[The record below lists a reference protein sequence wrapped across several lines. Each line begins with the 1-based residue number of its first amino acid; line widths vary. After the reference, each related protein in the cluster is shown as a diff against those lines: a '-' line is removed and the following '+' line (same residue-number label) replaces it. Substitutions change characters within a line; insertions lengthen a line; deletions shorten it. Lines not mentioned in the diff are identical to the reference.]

1 MFPLISIIGP
11 TSSGKTA
18 FSVRLALLLQKL
30 HIPVE
35 IISADSRQV
44 YKELNLLSGKVTKK
58 EMRGI
63 PHHMLSI
70 VSAKQTYSVTR
81 FKTATDKK
89 IKHII
94 SRGHLPILVGGT
106 GYYVDAVTKGIVLPQ
121 VSPNR
126 SLRKKLS
133 ILTTAELCNI
143 LEILDPERSASIDK
157 KNRVRL
163 VRAIE
168 IATALGKVPST
179 NKTQPY
185 DLLEIYIDLPDNV
198 LKKKIHSRLVS
209 RIRAGMLQEAQEV
222 HASGVSWKRME
233 ELGLEC
239 RYSAWYLQGKISK
252 KELILALETA
262 IWKYAKRQRTWFK
275 KS

>member
-133 ILTTAELCNI
+133 ILTTVELCNI